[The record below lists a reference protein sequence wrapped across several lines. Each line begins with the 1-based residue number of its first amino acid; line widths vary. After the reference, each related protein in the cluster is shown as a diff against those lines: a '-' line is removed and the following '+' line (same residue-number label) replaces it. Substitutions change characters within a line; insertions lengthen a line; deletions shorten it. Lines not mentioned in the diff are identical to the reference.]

1 MRSYENIVK
10 IEEIR
15 KKTDDGDYLSAQ
27 KVLDTMDIKKVKNI
41 ADLNLMAE
49 VFSVNERYDEAAEL
63 YLKIYDKNKTRK
75 SVYQLIDISIKRN
88 NSSDA
93 EYYLSKYEK
102 IAPKDFYISV
112 FRYKIDKLKGEPYEK
127 LIDTLVTLKKT
138 EYSEQWAYEL
148 AKLYYKAG
156 MEKECIQEC
165 SDIILWFGDGIYVE
179 KAKMLRSY
187 YSGEADKDKIME
199 ELKRRSVGTGLGDD
213 VLVKEEDNAN
223 GYNQED
229 MEETNDDL
237 EDDIYT
243 ATDFLTEKSE
253 EDFEVDLRK
262 DVQSILTEE
271 DSILASD
278 MKIAYLPEE
287 ADQDTF
293 YQEDMSPSRVE
304 EFDSS
309 KEYDSLEEAEP
320 QEEFS
325 EGSYQEEVIRS
336 DKEQAE
342 KEVEA
347 TIYRLLEE
355 DSMDEED
362 KKLSQIASELQ
373 INPDEIFGNFLH
385 IMSIKKQIVKG
396 LESIMQDNTK
406 AMLMMITGTA
416 GAGKTTMAKDMA
428 LFLSKAGKLKSSKV
442 AKISAEKLNTV
453 DLDSKRDTL
462 RDCCLVIENAS
473 NLKRQ
478 TIDKLL
484 ELVQSLNGDI
494 AVIFEENKMN
504 MNKLFR
510 EYPKLMD
517 LLKNRIHLP
526 QYSVDDLMSFACA
539 CLKQQDYRLSPK
551 AEVILK
557 SKISHIVKKSEQH
570 RYLEQIDNLMQE
582 VMNFADIRTGGQL
595 SKLASQGRLKDV
607 EVLSILPEDFKN

>member
-1 MRSYENIVK
+1 MGSYENIVK

-15 KKTDDGDYLSAQ
+15 RKTDDGDYLSAQ

-199 ELKRRSVGTGLGDD
+199 ELKRRSAVTGLGDD

-223 GYNQED
+223 GYGQND
-229 MEETNDDL
+229 LEEANDDL
-237 EDDIYT
+237 VNDIYT
-243 ATDFLTEKSE
+243 ATDFLTEQSE
-253 EDFEVDLRK
+253 EEFEVDLRK
-262 DVQSILTEE
+262 DVQSILIEE
-271 DSILASD
+271 DSTLASD

-293 YQEDMSPSRVE
+293 YQEAMSPSSVE

-309 KEYDSLEEAEP
+309 KDYDSLEEVEP
-320 QEEFS
+320 QEEPS
-325 EGSYQEEVIRS
+325 EASYQEEVIRS

-342 KEVEA
+342 KEVEE

-362 KKLSQIASELQ
+362 KKLSQFADELQ

-406 AMLMMITGTA
+406 AVLMMITGTA

-453 DLDSKRDTL
+453 DLDSKKETL

-526 QYSVDDLMSFACA
+526 QYTVDDLMSFACA

-551 AEVILK
+551 AEAILR
-557 SKISHIVKKSEQH
+557 SKISHIAKKSEQH

-582 VMNFADIRTGGQL
+582 VMNCADIRTGGQL

>member
-93 EYYLSKYEK
+93 ENYLSKYEK

>member
-223 GYNQED
+223 GYNQDD
-229 MEETNDDL
+229 MEETKDDL

-325 EGSYQEEVIRS
+325 KGSYQEEVIRS

-453 DLDSKRDTL
+453 DLDSKRETL